1 MHALRRAL
9 LLTCFL
15 LHVISVCFIQWGITV
30 DASSADQAEEVSEQV
45 KAVNRGGLSFE
56 YDAAA
61 AAAPSAAAAPAAA
74 TAKGAAPAG
83 SEAPVPEA
91 DLSDLFAQLR
101 SAQQ

>member
-1 MHALRRAL
+1 
-9 LLTCFL
+9 LLTCIL
-15 LHVISVCFIQWGITV
+15 LHVITVCFIQWGITV

-61 AAAPSAAAAPAAA
+61 AAVAPSAAAAPAAA
-74 TAKGAAPAG
+74 AAKAASAG